1 MSTSGVDGLLP
12 ELVFEELIL
21 PRRYLVG
28 MDVKLSAN
36 DARHDGIGREP
47 DARSPFT
54 SRGIEHVGVRGRDP
68 QAADC
73 ERELFGHPSDP
84 RLDHFRQGFG
94 QIGGKM
100 MGEVECK
107 IPALLPA
114 WDQRVNR
121 SAVQGAAWS
130 SAAGRAYFSR
140 T

>member
-1 MSTSGVDGLLP
+1 LLP

-84 RLDHFRQGFG
+84 RLDHFRQGYG

-107 IPALLPA
+107 NPGAA
-114 WDQRVNR
+114 AGVGTKRVNR
-121 SAVQGAAWS
+121 SAAQGAAWS